1 MRLKQLQ
8 MKNFKRFA
16 DLTIDQI
23 PASAKSVVIVG
34 PNGSGKSCV
43 FDAFEQIGGQRKDGL
58 IREDDYLRK
67 DPANPWHVII
77 EDQDGRRYAENS
89 VPVTSTPF
97 CYIRS
102 SYRYTAQISVNQL
115 QTLPSTERDHDRPK
129 RMIDLDPRLTT
140 NYQRIFTSSMQELF
154 SGKVDNLLGK
164 DIREKYTQRI
174 NSILR
179 RILEIQISDIGEPL
193 GGRAQLYFA
202 KGTSK
207 DFAFKNLASGEK
219 EVVDLVVDLVLKTQ
233 TFTDT
238 VYCVDEPDLHLNT
251 RIQGA
256 LFNELHGL
264 IPERCQLWIATHSIG
279 IIRSAVAHGDVAVI
293 NFTAADFDNPV
304 TLRPIE
310 ERKSQFREIF
320 SVALED
326 LTDLVLSEQIVFCE
340 GEDSSRDER
349 LFRNIFQ
356 NKVDV
361 EFVSS
366 TNKPMTRVATARFM
380 AAVSRGLTP
389 KRAWA
394 LVDMDGLT
402 SEERA
407 QLVSPAL
414 CILNRYSLENY
425 VLDPEVIS
433 VISDRQFDT
442 DEYRKY
448 LTGKV
453 HENLESLK
461 EKIRESRARDSVT
474 RKCIENH
481 PILTGTIP
489 VNDTN
494 FLDWWP
500 SIPGKKMVGFVGD
513 WIKTGSR
520 SSSITGEDGVDKLL
534 DLASQRIMPG
544 MHVYDELEECSFPK

>member
-1 MRLKQLQ
+1 ME

-16 DLTIDQI
+16 DLTIEQI
-23 PASAKSVVIVG
+23 PADAKSVVIVG

-43 FDAFEQIGGQRKDGL
+43 FDAFEQIGGQRKGGML
-58 IREDDYLRK
+58 REDDYLRK
-67 DPANPWHVII
+67 DQNNPWHVVI
-77 EDQDGRRYAENS
+77 EDQNGARYTESS
-89 VPVTSTPF
+89 VPATSTPF

-102 SYRYTAQISVNQL
+102 PYRYTAQISVTRL
-115 QTLPSTERDHDRPK
+115 ETLPSTSTDHDRPK
-129 RMIDLDPRLTT
+129 RMIDIDPRLTT

-154 SGKVDNLLGK
+154 SGKVDDLLGR
-164 DIREKYTQRI
+164 DIREKYTRKI
-174 NSILR
+174 NEILG

-238 VYCVDEPDLHLNT
+238 IYCVDEPDLHLNT
-251 RIQGA
+251 RIQGT

-264 IPERCQLWIATHSIG
+264 IPEHCQLWIATHSIG

-293 NFTAADFDNPV
+293 NFTGADFDKPV

-326 LTDLVLSEQIVFCE
+326 LTDLVLSERIVFCE

-349 LFRNIFQ
+349 LFRNIFR
-356 NKVDV
+356 NKIDV

-366 TNKPMTRVATARFM
+366 TNKPMTRAAAARFM

-407 QLVSPAL
+407 QLVSPTL

-433 VISDRQFDT
+433 AISDKHFDA

-448 LTGKV
+448 LADKV
-453 HENLESLK
+453 HENSESLK
-461 EKIRESRARDSVT
+461 EKIRESRTRDPLTKRDV
-474 RKCIENH
+474 ENH
-481 PILTGTIP
+481 PILLGTVPI
-489 VNDTN
+489 DHAES
-494 FLDWWP
+494 FDWWRL
-500 SIPGKKMVGFVGD
+500 IPGKRMMGFVLE
-513 WIKTGSR
+513 WIKAGNR
-520 SSSITGEDGVDKLL
+520 SSFITGEDGVDELL
-534 DLASQRIMPG
+534 DLASQRIVPG
-544 MHVYDELEECSFPK
+544 MNVYDELETCSFPR